1 MNHTNPY
8 WGDEMEA
15 ALPVLHTLEHA
26 GYEAVFVGGCVRDVI
41 AGRSITD
48 IDIATA
54 ALPDVVMSLFER
66 TVPTGL
72 QHGTVTVIVDERT
85 YEVTTYR
92 SEADYEDYRRPTD
105 VAFIAELEG
114 DLLRRDFTINAM
126 ALRSNGTL
134 VDPYGGLTDLRR
146 GRIRCVGQAE
156 ERFREDALRMV
167 RAVRFASTF
176 GYAIAPSA
184 WRALLRNRELLRYVA
199 MERIGAEL
207 DKMIGGAGPHR
218 AAALLAASG
227 LLARAKEPLPAGFAK
242 PDCGYRQR
250 PALRSGRGAGGADGV
265 PPLTAALARLQSKDD
280 RWAGVFL
287 ALRLSPEDAEET
299 LQRLRFPGRRIA
311 SARSVVMLHAAAAP
325 LAAASGA
332 AAVPLAAAA
341 WVDAVLAAGVETASA
356 WLRITR
362 AFAASDGQIGGLT
375 LSSGAL
381 EQLAAQLA
389 QMPCTAVRELAVNGS
404 LLCAHLGMK
413 PGPRTGSLLQQ
424 LLRSVAL
431 GETPNGRAALLALAE
446 ILEEE
451 R

>member
-1 MNHTNPY
+1 
-8 WGDEMEA
+8 MEA
-15 ALPVLHTLEHA
+15 ALPVLQKLENA
-26 GYEAVFVGGCVRDVI
+26 GFEAVFVGGCVRDVI
-41 AGRSITD
+41 AGRPITD
-48 IDIATA
+48 VDIATSA
-54 ALPDVVMSLFER
+54 TPDAVMVLFDR

-72 QHGTVTVIVDERT
+72 QHGTVTVIVNERT

-92 SEADYEDYRRPTD
+92 SEAEYEDHRRPAG

-126 ALRSNGTL
+126 ALRADGTL
-134 VDPYGGLTDLRR
+134 VDLYGGLSDLHA
-146 GRIRCVGQAE
+146 GIIRCVGDAD
-156 ERFREDALRMV
+156 ERFSEDALRMV

-184 WRALLRNRELLRYVA
+184 WRALLRNRELLQHVA

-227 LLARAKEPLPAGFAK
+227 LLARAKEPLPAGFAQ
-242 PDCGYRQR
+242 PGCGSRQR
-250 PALRSGRGAGGADGV
+250 PALRSGRGAGGAGGV
-265 PPLTAALARLQSKDD
+265 PPLSSALARLQGKDD
-280 RWAGVFL
+280 RWAAVFL

-311 SARSVVMLHAAAAP
+311 SARSAVKLHDAAAP
-325 LAAASGA
+325 LAASSGA
-332 AAVPLAAAA
+332 AATPAAAAA

-362 AFAASDGQIGGLT
+362 EFAASGAQIGGLP
-375 LSSGAL
+375 LSEAAL
-381 EQLAAQLA
+381 DALAAQLA
-389 QMPCTAVRELAVNGS
+389 GMPCTAIRELAVNGNI
-404 LLCAHLGMK
+404 LCSHLGLK
-413 PGPRTGSLLQQ
+413 PGPRTGALLNG

-431 GETPNGRAALLALAE
+431 RETPNEREALLALAE
-446 ILEEE
+446 FMEED
-451 R
+451 RMNDGPYTS